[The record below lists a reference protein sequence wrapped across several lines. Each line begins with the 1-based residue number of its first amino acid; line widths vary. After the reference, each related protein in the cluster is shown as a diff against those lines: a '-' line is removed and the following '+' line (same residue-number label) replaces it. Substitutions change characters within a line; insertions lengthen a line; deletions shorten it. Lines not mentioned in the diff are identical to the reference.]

1 MVPYHRARDSGDVG
15 RLEWA
20 KAALL
25 VAGSL
30 LSLHHCILGGAFMFM
45 HMEAAAAWGS
55 AAAAAGG
62 VPAA

>member
-1 MVPYHRARDSGDVG
+1 
-15 RLEWA
+15 LEWA

-30 LSLHHCILGGAFMFM
+30 LSLHRCILGGAFMFM
-45 HMEAAAAWGS
+45 HMTAAAAWGS